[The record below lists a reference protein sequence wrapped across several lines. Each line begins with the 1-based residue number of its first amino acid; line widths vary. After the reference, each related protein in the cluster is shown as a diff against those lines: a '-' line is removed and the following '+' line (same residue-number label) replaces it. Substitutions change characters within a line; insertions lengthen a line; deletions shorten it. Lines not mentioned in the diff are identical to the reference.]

1 MRILLDTHSMLW
13 WLADD
18 PRLSDVAR
26 EIFIDGRNQ
35 LVWSLASSWE
45 IAITVGIGRLRLARP
60 RPELYAE
67 IVSGQGVELLQITHD
82 HCTALGSL
90 PLVHRD
96 PFDRMLLAQA
106 RAEGLPILSADPKL
120 SRYDV
125 DVRW

>member
-1 MRILLDTHSMLW
+1 MRILLDTHPMLW

-26 EIFIDGRNQ
+26 EILVNGRNQ

-45 IAITVGIGRLRLARP
+45 IAIKVGIGRLRLARP
-60 RPELYAE
+60 LPELFAE
-67 IVSGQGVELLQITHD
+67 IVSGQGVELLPITHD
-82 HCTALGSL
+82 HCTVLGSL
-90 PLVHRD
+90 PLAHRD

-106 RAEGLPILSADPKL
+106 RAEGLPILSADAKL